1 MVNNSNYFSGTSN
14 KRKQKNVDISYSNN
28 ILGGLNTVDMSAV
41 ETNPIPPLGY
51 TNSGVIPN
59 EINFGT
65 VGNGTSGSKV
75 LTSSDVSTAV
85 DYTENNGS
93 EQGDGVH
100 PPVDTSGGD
109 PNDGVVPAID
119 PELKEEKKEEEEE
132 IPTYDA
138 YMQIKEAYEKEKAL
152 IEQQKKDALE
162 RAEAERKRKVLDAAA
177 SYEQNKATY
186 GANAER
192 LASMGLTGSGY
203 SEYINQQAYAAQRGD
218 KQAANALAESTK
230 LEINRQADLD
240 KMDAELSYTQNMANK
255 ADEILNTYTNT
266 LDAINKSGGNF
277 DKSILDTMLKNGK
290 LDKDSYDRLVNH
302 YAKSV
307 AEADTSEKLDELREQ
322 GNISDATYQDIIKD
336 WNDTLDTSTDTF
348 AGLDYESAKK
358 KYEQLVKD
366 SRTSDETKKKLQS
379 TYTRV
384 YAKDIAKE
392 YVGESVIGGTVDI
405 TNKSYNSKQWGAF
418 NDSGKANSEQER
430 LIGQYVNDAKEGK
443 IPVGH
448 VIVTNY
454 GMVQGDYGVYV
465 YVGEGVFVKCSN
477 DARNNYPRYVPEGY
491 KTGANNTIRK

>member
-1 MVNNSNYFSGTSN
+1 MINNSNYFSGTSN
-14 KRKQKNVDISYSNN
+14 KRKQKNVDMSYSNN

-41 ETNPIPPLGY
+41 QTNPIPPLGY

-85 DYTENNGS
+85 DYTGNNGS
-93 EQGDGVH
+93 GQGDGVH
-100 PPVDTSGGD
+100 TAVDTSGGD
-109 PNDGVVPAID
+109 PNNDVVPAID

-138 YMQIKEAYEKEKAL
+138 YIYIKEAYEKEKEL
-152 IEQQKKDALE
+152 IEKLKQEAIE

-322 GNISDATYQDIIKD
+322 GAISDVTYQDIIKD
-336 WNDTLDTSTDTF
+336 WNDTLDTTVNTF
-348 AGLDYESAKK
+348 SGLDYASDKE
-358 KYEQLVKD
+358 KYENYLKD
-366 SRTSDETKKKLQS
+366 NRTSDENKAKLKAS
-379 TYTRV
+379 FTRA

-392 YVGESVIGGTVDI
+392 FAGESVIGGTVDI
-405 TNKSYNSKQWGAF
+405 KSTSYNSKQWGAF
-418 NDSGKANSEQER
+418 NDSGKANSEQEK
-430 LIGQYVNDAKEGK
+430 LIAQYVDDAKNGK
-443 IPVGH
+443 IEVGQF
-448 VIVTNY
+448 IVTNY

-477 DARNNYPRYVPEGY
+477 DARNNYNRYVPEGY
-491 KTGANNTIRK
+491 KVGANNTIRK